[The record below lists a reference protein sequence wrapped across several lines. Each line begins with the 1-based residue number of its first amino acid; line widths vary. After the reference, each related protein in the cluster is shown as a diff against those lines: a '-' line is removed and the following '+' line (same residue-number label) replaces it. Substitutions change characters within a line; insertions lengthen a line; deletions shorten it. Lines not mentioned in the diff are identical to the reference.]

1 MKETKEIA
9 KKIVQAVYDEDN
21 CYDAYER
28 VEEIIQ
34 LMMKTIILTLEGDN
48 DIGAQRRNN

>member
-1 MKETKEIA
+1 MRETKEIA
-9 KKIVQAVYDEDN
+9 IEITQAVYDEDN
-21 CYDAYER
+21 FYDAYER

-48 DIGAQRRNN
+48 DMGAQRRNN